1 MQLISAED
9 KSLAKAT
16 IRVNAEHLQFLAAI
30 AKPAPAG
37 KALHI
42 IHVWLDGAVIATLYV
57 FHLGANF
64 EHFYSQFVTGNS
76 RITEERKLAQVSAG
90 VGAADAD
97 PMRADERF
105 VRTYSCWL
113 ADLKSPKCAR
123 GF

>member
-16 IRVNAEHLQFLAAI
+16 IRMNAEHLQFLAAI
-30 AKPAPAG
+30 AKPATAS

-42 IHVWLDGAVIATLYV
+42 IHVRLDGAAIATFYV
-57 FHLGANF
+57 FHLRANF

-76 RITEERKLAQVSAG
+76 RITEERKLAQVSAR

-105 VRTYSCWL
+105 MRTDGSW
-113 ADLKSPKCAR
+113 
-123 GF
+123 